1 VKLGIV
7 HPIKRKKVAVVS
19 FANFDEMNEICWGM
33 AEEEE
38 LLTKVK
44 LTAERL
50 EFMTDQIA
58 DTNRWWEEV
67 AKEILTEKERE
78 LFHVR

>member
-1 VKLGIV
+1 MELDIV

-44 LTAERL
+44 PMIERL
-50 EFMTDQIA
+50 DLIQDQIA

-67 AKEILTEKERE
+67 TKEIFTEKERE